1 MGAKGSTEVERV
13 STAGYACRPNVDC
26 FLHCN
31 ADATGHL
38 FCDEFWWRLSM
49 TSLQTAPPASGRA
62 LSRAMEHLKFGDG
75 WLQVQGLQQQGV
87 PHGQPVISS
96 TMHGLANIVRQ
107 HGWAGL
113 FRGLSINYMKVAPTT
128 AIGFAVYDGMKGY
141 LDLPRHM

>member
-1 MGAKGSTEVERV
+1 MSVAIANGLH
-13 STAGYACRPNVDC
+13 VD
-26 FLHCN
+26 HP
-31 ADATGHL
+31 
-38 FCDEFWWRLSM
+38 
-49 TSLQTAPPASGRA
+49 PPASRQA
-62 LSRAMEHLKFGDG
+62 LSPAMEHLNLVDG
-75 WLQVQGLQQQGV
+75 CLQVQGIQQQAP
-87 PHGQPVISS
+87 PHGQPVIHS